1 MGRLMEGNLVAQAV
15 YAELE
20 ARIRALPRPPSLRVV
35 RVGEDP
41 ASVSYV
47 RLKDKKARALGIE
60 SQVLVL
66 PEHASEKDVLAE
78 LSQLNSDPKVD
89 GILVQLPLPAQIN
102 PTRVTTTIDP
112 GKDVDGLHPLNIGRL
127 WSGIGGGFVPCTPLG
142 IIRMLDHYQVN
153 LSGTRVVVIGRSQ
166 LVGRPLAALLL
177 NRDATVTL
185 AHSKTQNLAELTRQA
200 QVLVVAAGRP
210 GLVTRTM
217 VNPEAVVIDV
227 GTTRVEGK
235 LRGDVDPE
243 TEAALRS
250 PVPGGVGPLTVAML
264 LANTVLAAE
273 RRV

>member
-1 MGRLMEGNLVAQAV
+1 MLGDVVAQSV
-15 YAELE
+15 YTELA
-20 ARIRALPRPPSLRVV
+20 ARIRALLRPPGLRVL
-35 RVGEDP
+35 RVGDDP
-41 ASVSYV
+41 ASIAYV

-66 PEHASEKDVLAE
+66 PEHTPEEDVLAV
-78 LSQLNSDPKVD
+78 LNNLNSDPNVD
-89 GILVQLPLPAQIN
+89 GILVQLPLPPQIN
-102 PTRVTTTIDP
+102 PIRVTLAIDP

-127 WSGIGGGFVPCTPLG
+127 WSGVGGGFVPCTPLG
-142 IIRMLDHYQVN
+142 IIRMLDHYRVN
-153 LSGTRVVVIGRSQ
+153 LSGARVVVIGRSQ

-185 AHSKTQNLAELTRQA
+185 AHSKSQNLADLTREA

-210 GLVTRTM
+210 GLVTPAM
-217 VNPEAVVIDV
+217 VGPESVVVDV

-235 LRGDVDPE
+235 LRGDVDPD

-273 RRV
+273 RRE